1 MDLSKGT
8 MIYIYVNFIKHCT
21 FEIMEL
27 LQNLEP
33 LLKTFWFIAIPTSL
47 IFILQ
52 TIMTF
57 VGADASDGIH
67 ADFDGDFSGDDAPFQ
82 LFSLR
87 NLINFLLGFSWTGIS
102 FYTTISNTT
111 LLILISLGV
120 GMLFLYSFFLI
131 IKQVQK
137 LAEDNSFKLANTI
150 DKTAE
155 VYLTIPEN
163 KKGKGKIMISV
174 NGAFH
179 ELEAMTEQE
188 KIQSGSVVKVVK
200 IENNIL
206 IVETI

>member
-1 MDLSKGT
+1 M
-8 MIYIYVNFIKHCT
+8 
-21 FEIMEL
+21 EILE
-27 LQNLEP
+27 NLDT
-33 LLKTFWFIAIPTSL
+33 LLKTFWFVAIPTSL
-47 IFILQ
+47 IFIIQ

-57 VGADASDGIH
+57 VGVDSSDGIE
-67 ADFDGDFSGDDAPFQ
+67 ADFDGDLGGTDAPFQ

-102 FYTTISNTT
+102 FYTTILHKP
-111 LLILISLGV
+111 LLIILSLVV
-120 GMLFLYSFFLI
+120 GILFVYLFFVI
-131 IKQVQK
+131 IRQVQK
-137 LAEDNSFKLANTI
+137 LAEDNSFNISNTLN
-150 DKTAE
+150 KTAE

-179 ELEAMTEQE
+179 ELEAMTEND

-200 IENNIL
+200 IENNNIL